1 MEPNTNT
8 TVRSIVLENPKAFR
22 VFEAYRIDY
31 CCGGERPL
39 GEACRNANVAVETVL
54 NELGRTTAAEAAS
67 EDWSKAS
74 LAALADH
81 IIEKHHGSVRRESA
95 RLAEL
100 SQKVKA
106 HHLERHPELNR
117 VGELFEAL
125 SSELAMHMMK
135 EEQVLFPMIKRLE
148 QATRNGAAAGAG
160 FCSMEF
166 PVRQMMLEHDDAGEL
181 LHGIRKQT
189 SEFQAPPDACPSFRA
204 LYQGLKDFELDLH
217 QHIHLENNILFPR
230 ALEATK
236 PVQHAAS

>member
-1 MEPNTNT
+1 METNTNT
-8 TVRSIVLENPKAFR
+8 TVRSIVLENPQAFR

-39 GEACRNANVAVETVL
+39 EEACRHANVAVETVL
-54 NELGRTTAAEAAS
+54 NELERTAASEAVP

-81 IIEKHHGSVRRESA
+81 IVEKHHGFVRRESA
-95 RLAEL
+95 RLTEL
-100 SQKVKA
+100 LQKVKV
-106 HHLERHPELNR
+106 HHLAGHPELNR
-117 VGELFEAL
+117 AGELFGAL
-125 SSELAMHMMK
+125 SSELTMHMMK

-148 QATRNGAAAGAG
+148 AATRNSAAAGSA

-181 LHGIRKQT
+181 LHGIRKET

-236 PVQHAAS
+236 PVQNAAS